1 MKKAIAFAL
10 AVLHCLFLLVSCGQ
24 TEPATET
31 DAAGTQGTQPPTE
44 ATEPAETEAPVEEP
58 DLPDVTFD
66 GAEFLFYQWDIE
78 RWRIWNDLAVEEENA
93 EPINDAVFRRNL
105 KISEKYDVTIRAQ
118 TDAYDVYQDNVRKSV
133 YADDPLYDV
142 CISMGH
148 NIAHMY
154 QNDLFYDLYDIP
166 YLDFSRPWWDGN
178 SIESFTMRGYLP
190 FAVSDL
196 VILDKAASA
205 CVYFNKRLAEDLQL
219 GDLYGLVKNG
229 TWTMDTL
236 REMGLAAYVDLNGN
250 GAYDEMDRYGIL
262 CGDDPVIFFFHAA
275 GGRVLSKDEDGYPAL
290 SFKTDRNFEAI
301 LYYLEKIM
309 YDEKLTFN
317 TMYDNW
323 TEDYVP
329 MFMRDQGL
337 FLIGL
342 LRNSNVMREMDSD
355 FGILPIPKYDASQE
369 TYSSSASVFG
379 GNLISVPKT
388 SDRLEMTGVL
398 LEALSAES
406 RYTVIPAF
414 YETVLKRKIARDEES
429 SAMLDVIIANRVY
442 DLGDFL
448 SLNDFSD
455 RFLRITGSVRKN
467 NVGGGYTDRT
477 SDIASFYAKY
487 ENSLDAELEKLE
499 KIIDRWND

>member
-24 TEPATET
+24 TEPADGT

-58 DLPDVTFD
+58 DLPNVTFD

-196 VILDKAASA
+196 VILDKAASEEN
-205 CVYFNKRLAEDLQL
+205 YE
-219 GDLYGLVKNG
+219 YI
-229 TWTMDTL
+229 
-236 REMGLAAYVDLNGN
+236 AYVKQ
-250 GAYDEMDRYGIL
+250 
-262 CGDDPVIFFFHAA
+262 
-275 GGRVLSKDEDGYPAL
+275 KD
-290 SFKTDRNFEAI
+290 
-301 LYYLEKIM
+301 
-309 YDEKLTFN
+309 
-317 TMYDNW
+317 
-323 TEDYVP
+323 
-329 MFMRDQGL
+329 
-337 FLIGL
+337 
-342 LRNSNVMREMDSD
+342 
-355 FGILPIPKYDASQE
+355 
-369 TYSSSASVFG
+369 
-379 GNLISVPKT
+379 
-388 SDRLEMTGVL
+388 
-398 LEALSAES
+398 
-406 RYTVIPAF
+406 
-414 YETVLKRKIARDEES
+414 
-429 SAMLDVIIANRVY
+429 
-442 DLGDFL
+442 
-448 SLNDFSD
+448 
-455 RFLRITGSVRKN
+455 
-467 NVGGGYTDRT
+467 
-477 SDIASFYAKY
+477 
-487 ENSLDAELEKLE
+487 
-499 KIIDRWND
+499 